1 MIIYLTLASLYASKP
16 SKIPSS
22 SKVGQ
27 ELYEQYCAGC
37 HGTVGEENQGKK
49 KQGKEDQEK
58 KDKEKDNLEISEK
71 SKDQQIEESNAKNT
85 NEPTDTSRSKKIT
98 NLDTTAFLSKQSLSS
113 PIELKGQKEVP
124 SLFDK
129 SYSENEW
136 MTWVLL
142 GEGMMPSYS
151 EILHSTDAIKI
162 KTYLDGL

>member
-1 MIIYLTLASLYASKP
+1 MIIYLTIASLYASKP

-22 SKVGQ
+22 PKVGQ
-27 ELYEQYCAGC
+27 ELYEQYCSGC
-37 HGTVGEENQGKK
+37 HGIVGEEN
-49 KQGKEDQEK
+49 QEK

-71 SKDQQIEESNAKNT
+71 SIDQQIEESNVKNT
-85 NEPTDTSRSKKIT
+85 NEPTDTYDSKKIT
-98 NLDTTAFLSKQSLSS
+98 NLDTTTRLSKQSLAS
-113 PIELKGQKEVP
+113 PIAFKGKKEIP
-124 SLFDK
+124 SLLDK

>member
-1 MIIYLTLASLYASKP
+1 MNGNMQATWMWINFTKQGTSIYL
-16 SKIPSS
+16 
-22 SKVGQ
+22 
-27 ELYEQYCAGC
+27 
-37 HGTVGEENQGKK
+37 GTTYLQ
-49 KQGKEDQEK
+49 
-58 KDKEKDNLEISEK
+58 DKEKDNLEISEK
-71 SKDQQIEESNAKNT
+71 PKDQQIEESNAKNT
-85 NEPTDTSRSKKIT
+85 NEPTDASNSKKIT
-98 NLDTTAFLSKQSLSS
+98 NLDTTTLLSKQSLSS

-124 SLFDK
+124 SLLDK